1 MKLREFML
9 KFYENLI
16 YGTLRSS
23 LTTDD
28 RVSDSYFNLSEVE
41 KRDLDVELHEKAE
54 KISMTVVNEL
64 TAHNLLL
71 ETEPTKSQAK
81 EIERIIR
88 KVLLDYSED

>member
-1 MKLREFML
+1 ML

-16 YGTLRSS
+16 YGILRSS

-28 RVSDSYFNLSEVE
+28 RVSDSYFNLSEIE
-41 KRDLDVELHEKAE
+41 KRNLDGELYKKA
-54 KISMTVVNEL
+54 KNMSMTVVNEL

-71 ETEPTKSQAK
+71 ETEPTKAQAK
-81 EIERIIR
+81 EIEEIIR